1 MRATHLLIPGHVEPD
16 DGKKCCICGCG
27 TNGAFKGSD
36 YFPDTFRD
44 YREMQCLQSPYIC
57 SMCALSLKDVP
68 SGVVPRWMAEKMI
81 DEIPG
86 CEDPTSTVFEP
97 ACGEG
102 AFLTCVLRRKLA
114 RASGY
119 ADKIR
124 ACQTCY
130 GIDIQYDNV
139 TACRAKLAQIA
150 MDAGVCRYDAEFIF
164 ARNIIHGDMIFFPM
178 IARFYDQKERR
189 WTNLEEMSNG

>member
-1 MRATHLLIPGHVEPD
+1 MEFKERVKMTDAEYQAIYGWF
-16 DGKKCCICGCG
+16 DGDFSG
-27 TNGAFKGSD
+27 TKSTERVRKYAEVF
-36 YFPDTFRD
+36 T
-44 YREMQCLQSPYIC
+44 
-57 SMCALSLKDVP
+57 
-68 SGVVPRWMAEKMI
+68 PRWMAEKMI

-86 CEDPTSTVFEP
+86 CENPTSTVFEP

-102 AFLTCVLRRKLA
+102 AFLACVLRRKLA
-114 RASGY
+114 RASRY

-139 TACRAKLAQIA
+139 TACRAKLVQIA

-178 IARFYDQKERR
+178 LARFYDWKERR